1 MNKAKLGNEYLSSL
15 AVWKGGGDFSLE
27 GIREVLSRLEDPQD
41 ALPTIH
47 VAGTNGKGSVSAAS
61 AAILGAAGYRV
72 GLNVS
77 PHLERINERIV
88 VDGEP
93 VTDDFI
99 GEFALE
105 IRNASNRCNRTLTFH
120 EALTALSFLSFR
132 ELGLEWVVM
141 EVGLGGRLDASNV
154 ISRPV
159 ASVIVTIDFDHQHI
173 LGDTL
178 GLIAREKAGI
188 IKQGATVITGNVGV
202 EAEKSIERVVREK
215 GAPWVRFR
223 EGFGFEYSQKV
234 GDSVH
239 FWCLDLN
246 GRPQTTTFKSSLIGA
261 HQAHNM
267 AVAATVGST
276 IGIPLDVCV
285 KGIES
290 VYWPGRLEEFQIDS
304 HTILMDCA
312 HNPAGI
318 RAFMSFLE
326 SKEVSGID
334 ITFGVLDTKN
344 WEEMVDLLAPV
355 VKRWRILSP
364 QSERALPLH
373 LLEEKIR
380 RISGSE
386 VSINN
391 YGTDYEVWL
400 RDILRTDADDF
411 FALTGSMY
419 LIGRLRSL
427 MGVPMPKLWNKKNG
441 VL

>member
-15 AVWKGGGDFSLE
+15 AIWKGGGDFSLE
-27 GIREVLSRLEDPQD
+27 GITEVLSKLDNPQD

-72 GLNVS
+72 GLNIS
-77 PHLERINERIV
+77 PHLERVNERIV

-93 VTDDFI
+93 VSDELI

-132 ELGLEWVVM
+132 ELGLEWVVI

-154 ISRPV
+154 ISRPAV
-159 ASVIVTIDFDHQHI
+159 SVIVTIDFDHQHI

-188 IKQGATVITGNVGV
+188 IKQGSTVVTGNVGI
-202 EAEKSIERVVREK
+202 EAENSIKRVVLENR
-215 GAPWVRFR
+215 ATWVRFR
-223 EGFGFEYSQKV
+223 EGYGFEYSQKMD
-234 GDSVH
+234 GSVD
-239 FWCLDLN
+239 FWCRDLL
-246 GRPQTTTFKSSLIGA
+246 GKPQTTTFTSSLVGA

-267 AVAATVGST
+267 AVAATVGAT
-276 IGIPLDVCV
+276 VGIPLETCV
-285 KGIES
+285 AGIES
-290 VYWPGRLEEFQIDS
+290 VYWPGRLEEFQLDS
-304 HTILMDCA
+304 HHILMDCA

-326 SKEVSGID
+326 SKGISGID

-344 WEEMVDLLAPV
+344 WEEMVDLLTPIV
-355 VKRWRILSP
+355 RQWRILAP

-380 RISGSE
+380 RVSGSD
-386 VSINN
+386 VIIKN

-400 RDILRTDADDF
+400 RDLLRSDPDNI

-419 LIGRLRSL
+419 LIGKLRSL

>member
-1 MNKAKLGNEYLSSL
+1 MNKAKLGNEYLNSL
-15 AVWKGGGDFSLE
+15 AVWKGGGNFSLE
-27 GIREVLSRLEDPQD
+27 GIREVLSRLDDPQD

-72 GLNVS
+72 GLNIS

-93 VTDDFI
+93 VTDEFI

-132 ELGLEWVVM
+132 ESGVEWVVM

-188 IKQGATVITGNVGV
+188 IKQGATVVTGNVGA
-202 EAEKSIERVVREK
+202 EAENSIQRVVREK

-223 EGFGFEYSQKV
+223 EGYGFEYSQKL
-234 GDSVH
+234 GDPVN
-239 FWCLDLN
+239 FWCRDLK
-246 GRPQTTTFKSSLIGA
+246 GDTQTTTFKTSLIGA

-267 AVAATVGST
+267 AVAAAVGST
-276 IGIPLDVCV
+276 IGIPLDICV
-285 KGIES
+285 KGVES
-290 VYWPGRLEEFQIDS
+290 VYWPGRLEEFQLDT
-304 HTILMDCA
+304 HRILMDCA

-326 SKEVSGID
+326 SKGVSGID

-344 WEEMVDLLAPV
+344 WEEMVELLAPV
-355 VKRWRILSP
+355 VKRWRILAP

-380 RISGSE
+380 RLSGSDIS
-386 VSINN
+386 VHN
-391 YGTDYEVWL
+391 YGTEYEVWL
-400 RDILRTDADDF
+400 RDILRTDPSEF

-419 LIGRLRSL
+419 LIGKLRSL
-427 MGVPMPKLWNKKNG
+427 MGVPMPKLWNKNNG